1 MHNCTGETAQIAVQ
15 RGLNC
20 TSVQSSIEGV
30 RRLLDI
36 LNPQNTEEPIH
47 DLDKVTE
54 KQMGRKTAEDTTEVE
69 LSK

>member
-30 RRLLDI
+30 CRLLDI
-36 LNPQNTEEPIH
+36 LNPQSTEDLMQ
-47 DLDKVTE
+47 DLDKVIE
-54 KQMGRKTAEDTTEVE
+54 KQMVRKTAKDTTEVE
-69 LSK
+69 LGK